1 MTFLFQLKS
10 NQPIGIF
17 DSGIG
22 GLTVAKAIHK
32 KLPDERFI
40 YFGDTAHL
48 PYGDKSA
55 VSIRNWSKSIAD
67 FLLSKHIKLLVIAC
81 NTASSVSYNTL
92 KKHLSGKVD
101 VIDVIRPT
109 AQYVSKKYTKGKIGV
124 IGTKGTINSRV
135 YVKSIE
141 SLNDKLKVTSNA
153 TPLLAPM
160 IEEGFFNNTISRTII
175 KSYLD
180 KRTFQ
185 NIDAI
190 ILGCTHYPLIKKE
203 ITELYHNKIEV
214 IDSAEKTAENVKQYL
229 VKNELLA
236 KKSNLNHQFFVSD
249 YTDSFDTSTKIFFG
263 KDVHLKKK
271 NLWN

>member
-1 MTFLFQLKS
+1 MRS

-22 GLTVAKAIHK
+22 GLTVAKAISK
-32 KLPDERFI
+32 KLPKEKFV

-48 PYGDKSA
+48 PYGDKSPR
-55 VSIRNWSKSIAD
+55 SIRGWSKSIAD
-67 FLLSKHIKLLVIAC
+67 FLLTKKIKLLVIAC
-81 NTASSVSYNTL
+81 NTASSVSYNAL
-92 KKHLSGKVD
+92 RKHLSGKIE

-109 AQYVSKKYTKGKIGV
+109 SSYVSKKYLKGKIGV

-135 YVKSIE
+135 YVKRITA
-141 SLNDKLKVTSNA
+141 LNPKLKVTSNA

-160 IEEGFFNNTISRTII
+160 IEEGFFNNNISRTII

-190 ILGCTHYPLIKKE
+190 ILGCTHYPLIRKE
-203 ITELYHNKIEV
+203 ISEIYKGEIEV
-214 IDSAEKTAENVKQYL
+214 IDSAEKTAEKVRAYL
-229 VKNELLA
+229 SKNGLLSTSSIP
-236 KKSNLNHQFFVSD
+236 KHQFFVSD
-249 YTDSFDTSTKIFFG
+249 YTESFDSSTKIFFG
-263 KDVHLKKK
+263 KDIQLKQK
-271 NLWN
+271 NLWD